1 MSGLLDTFSEMTA
14 GIRCLPDFLK
24 PTDSGSL
31 SLRTL
36 LTLLTRLYIKVQYCK
51 CTLLSDQTK
60 QANIPFSH
68 KSLEWGLYCCTTST
82 PPYAARLNSP
92 LKSLPAALDH

>member
-1 MSGLLDTFSEMTA
+1 MSGRLDTFSEMTA

-24 PTDSGSL
+24 PTDSGFISVNSACSTSKFSL
-31 SLRTL
+31 VNAPCY
-36 LTLLTRLYIKVQYCK
+36 LTRLNKP
-51 CTLLSDQTK
+51 TF
-60 QANIPFSH
+60 PFSY

-82 PPYAARLNSP
+82 PPYAALLNSP